1 MTTKSEKELLKGIK
15 YFVYICTT
23 YKLVS
28 NLKSSHLPTP
38 THIVDYRATPFA
50 AKNAF
55 PNF

>member
-38 THIVDYRATPFA
+38 THIVDYRATPFT